1 MRTYFYGETTIEN
14 NQCLA
19 RNFWV
24 FWSLDQ
30 EKAWRESY
38 KLDIRQSLN
47 YFFYIL
53 IWFLYFYIFRYSAH
67 TGDIVALQRCKI
79 FPKNFL
85 TVGDYTAKV
94 GHSDQKGY
102 KIDASNFW

>member
-24 FWSLDQ
+24 FWYLDQ
-30 EKAWRESY
+30 EKAQREFY
-38 KLDIRQSLN
+38 KLDIFYFKGHMKLFRQSLN

-53 IWFLYFYIFRYSAH
+53 ILFLYFYIFRYSAH

-94 GHSDQKGY
+94 GHSD
-102 KIDASNFW
+102 

>member
-47 YFFYIL
+47 FFFIFWFGFYISIYLDTVL
-53 IWFLYFYIFRYSAH
+53 ILGILLLFNDVKYFLKTF
-67 TGDIVALQRCKI
+67 
-79 FPKNFL
+79 
-85 TVGDYTAKV
+85 
-94 GHSDQKGY
+94 
-102 KIDASNFW
+102 